1 MSVERATFPFA
12 FEAALFF
19 DQGGEEEGLIE
30 EEGEG
35 KEEGVEEGEVAGEA
49 KGVTALDHAEKIG
62 YSGEGN
68 VGGVCEWGEQEGE
81 GGQGEH
87 ESAKPDCGEEKG
99 TGVALGRAIG
109 EALLPAGPKFARAV
123 GEHAHVNEAFS
134 EKGASGDFEVL
145 EVCAEV
151 EVFED
156 LIAHD
161 GMGADLFVMS
171 FAEEKGLPEEGRR
184 AVPDGGEGVAAGE
197 HEDIEEGGEFFVGS
211 RDGVVRTEGVDLGV
225 SRGELLEGGEG
236 ALL

>member
-1 MSVERATFPFA
+1 M
-12 FEAALFF
+12 
-19 DQGGEEEGLIE
+19 
-30 EEGEG
+30 
-35 KEEGVEEGEVAGEA
+35 
-49 KGVTALDHAEKIG
+49 
-62 YSGEGN
+62 
-68 VGGVCEWGEQEGE
+68 
-81 GGQGEH
+81 
-87 ESAKPDCGEEKG
+87 
-99 TGVALGRAIG
+99 ALGRAIG
-109 EALLPAGPKFARAV
+109 EAFLPAGPELARAV

-156 LIAHD
+156 LISHD

-184 AVPDGGEGVAAGE
+184 AVPDRGEGVAAGE
-197 HEDIEEGGEFFVGS
+197 HEDIEEGGEFFVGPC
-211 RDGVVRTEGVDLGV
+211 DGVVRTEGVDLGV